1 MPTNF
6 SLRFWSL
13 PLLMHWERCLFFM
26 EFLESIERLQKL
38 KIQEMK
44 NSCKALMLGVLS
56 IIAVGCKKEEKS
68 PSYHKGDLTILADE
82 SFKSVT
88 EALAEGYMINYPDTR
103 IKVVTKKEDL
113 GFMDLL
119 NDKARIAV
127 MSRDLT
133 PEEKKAYEEQVDL
146 KFLPAKFAADAVIF
160 VVPKDSPKE
169 SISMDEIRNGLES
182 DDKSFIFDG
191 TNSSNLNFVAQKL
204 KKQPKNLKFSI
215 IPGNQNI
222 IEELGKYPGKIG
234 VIGLNTFS
242 RPYDKTSQR
251 LREMVKV
258 LPVQDKGKLYT
269 ADSDGMREMKYPF
282 TRVLYFLTN
291 EGNFNIANGF
301 IRYSC
306 TQLGQMIVEKEGLQP
321 YNLYKREVQM
331 R

>member
-1 MPTNF
+1 
-6 SLRFWSL
+6 
-13 PLLMHWERCLFFM
+13 M
-26 EFLESIERLQKL
+26 EFLESIEPLQKL

-88 EALAEGYMINYPDTR
+88 EALAEGYMINYPDTH

-113 GFMDLL
+113 GFIDLL

-133 PEEKKAYEEQVDL
+133 PEEKKTYEEQVDL

-182 DDKSFIFDG
+182 DEKNFIFDG

-204 KKQPKNLKFSI
+204 KKQPKDLKFSI

-242 RPYDKTSQR
+242 RPYDKTSQK

-258 LPVQDKGKLYT
+258 LPIQDKGILYT
-269 ADSDGMREMKYPF
+269 ADSEGMREMKYPF